1 MPAHGLPWPAG
12 APRCSP
18 RTATHITDPHLPA
31 QVVAPDGRRLVT
43 CKGAPQI
50 VRDLLQ
56 DGQARQA
63 VDRYCQYRM
72 ATPQELHAFQ
82 SCLYA

>member
-1 MPAHGLPWPAG
+1 MPAFARPNAAHCL
-12 APRCSP
+12 
-18 RTATHITDPHLPA
+18 A

-56 DGQARQA
+56 DNGARQA
-63 VDRYCQYRM
+63 VDRWVAPEGLFLTLLLCSGQ
-72 ATPQELHAFQ
+72 P
-82 SCLYA
+82 